1 MFQDDKVDMACGPI
15 ADASWL
21 SEDLARLFGTVCS
34 KIRRHSSP
42 SEPAASK
49 MVAKPP
55 VPPLGSSQ
63 RVASFGRSQSFDIR
77 SQGGLQLLE
86 ECCSDGMDLLDSYD
100 VRKHRTAN
108 LGPHRH
114 YYKAIK
120 LPLEQKLK

>member
-21 SEDLARLFGTVCS
+21 SDDLTRLFGTVCS
-34 KIRRHSSP
+34 KIRRQSS
-42 SEPAASK
+42 STDSATNK

-55 VPPLGSSQ
+55 LPLVGGSQ
-63 RVASFGRSQSFDIR
+63 RVSSFGRSQSFDIR
-77 SQGGLQLLE
+77 SQECLQLLE
-86 ECCSDGMDLLDSYD
+86 EYCSDGIDVLDPSE

-108 LGPHRH
+108 AGPHRH

-120 LPLEQKLK
+120 LPPEQKLK

>member
-1 MFQDDKVDMACGPI
+1 MACGPI

-21 SEDLARLFGTVCS
+21 SEDLAKLFGTVCS

-42 SEPAASK
+42 SDPVATK
-49 MVAKPP
+49 IVAKPP

-63 RVASFGRSQSFDIR
+63 RVSSFGRSQSFDIR

-86 ECCSDGMDLLDSYD
+86 EYCSDGMDMLDSYD
-100 VRKHRTAN
+100 VRKHRTAD

>member
-21 SEDLARLFGTVCS
+21 SDDQ
-34 KIRRHSSP
+34 SP
-42 SEPAASK
+42 SPDSATNK
-49 MVAKPP
+49 VVAKPP
-55 VPPLGSSQ
+55 IPLLGGSQ
-63 RVASFGRSQSFDIR
+63 RVSSFGRSQSFDIR

-86 ECCSDGMDLLDSYD
+86 EYCSDEMDVLDSYD
-100 VRKHRTAN
+100 VRKHGTADV
-108 LGPHRH
+108 GPHRH

>member
-21 SEDLARLFGTVCS
+21 SDDLARLFGTVCS
-34 KIRRHSSP
+34 KIRRQSP
-42 SEPAASK
+42 SPDSATNK
-49 MVAKPP
+49 VVAKPP
-55 VPPLGSSQ
+55 IPLLGGSQ
-63 RVASFGRSQSFDIR
+63 RVSSFGRSQSFDIR

-86 ECCSDGMDLLDSYD
+86 EYCSDEMDVLDSYD
-100 VRKHRTAN
+100 VRKHGTADV
-108 LGPHRH
+108 GPHRH